1 MLRPLEMKDA
11 DRMLE
16 WMHDTNIVKNLHT
29 DFSKKTLDD
38 CHSFIQSAKNNAIST
53 HFAVVNE
60 NNEYLG
66 TVSLRIV
73 GDGVAEFAIV
83 MHSDA
88 RGKGI
93 SHYAMRDMIKH
104 GFTELGLNLILWCV
118 DPNNSRAIHFYDSQ
132 GYQRFILSQELKK
145 LIRKRYSEEEVINY
159 DWYAIRREDS
169 LF

>member
-38 CHSFIQSAKNNAIST
+38 CHRFIQSAKNNAIST
-53 HFAVVNE
+53 HF
-60 NNEYLG
+60 G

-73 GDGVAEFAIV
+73 GDGVAAFAIV

-88 RGKGI
+88 IGKGI
-93 SHYAMRDMIKH
+93 SQYAMRDMIKH

-132 GYQRFILSQELKK
+132 GYQRFILSKELKN

-169 LF
+169 LL

>member
-1 MLRPLEMKDA
+1 M
-11 DRMLE
+11 
-16 WMHDTNIVKNLHT
+16 
-29 DFSKKTLDD
+29 
-38 CHSFIQSAKNNAIST
+38 
-53 HFAVVNE
+53 NE

-88 RGKGI
+88 IGKGI
-93 SHYAMRDMIKH
+93 SQYAMRDMIKH

-118 DPNNSRAIHFYDSQ
+118 DSNNSRAIHFYDSQ
-132 GYQRFILSQELKK
+132 GYQRFILSKELKN

-169 LF
+169 LL